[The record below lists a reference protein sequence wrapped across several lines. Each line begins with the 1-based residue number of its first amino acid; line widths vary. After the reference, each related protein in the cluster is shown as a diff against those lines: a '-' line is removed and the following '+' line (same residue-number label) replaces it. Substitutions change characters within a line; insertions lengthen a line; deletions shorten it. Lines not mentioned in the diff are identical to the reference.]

1 MEEPVWAAFPPLDDR
16 RIMRIRDFAPFVLLL
31 ATPVDTRAQSA
42 VPVSEPA
49 VAPEPSKLLDR
60 VITNQKEDEAAL
72 DLYERLERVET
83 RKNPN
88 DPAPALVKIA
98 RVIPSGTGMD
108 KIPVNGDGH
117 AADTDAYRARL
128 ESLERALALIVN
140 NNRSQRDVLEKY
152 AKKRK
157 DRNDLIDAARNAFD
171 FTFVSREPRG
181 DRLLAKY
188 EMTPNPAFKPASRLA
203 SIFPKVHGYVW
214 IDENAGELARIEG
227 DVIEDISIAL
237 FLGKIYKGSHFMQER
252 YEVLPGLW
260 QASFSQYDFDGRK
273 FFSVFSMHERTF
285 YSNYHYIGPPKEAIE
300 AIRKELGRSDLNKSD
315 AATADP

>member
-1 MEEPVWAAFPPLDDR
+1 
-16 RIMRIRDFAPFVLLL
+16 MRIRDFAPFVLLL
-31 ATPVDTRAQSA
+31 ATPMDTRAQSA

-49 VAPEPSKLLDR
+49 VAPEPSKLLAR

-72 DLYERLERVET
+72 DLYERLERLET

-88 DPAPALVKIA
+88 DARPAAVKTA

-108 KIPVNGDGH
+108 KIPVNADGH
-117 AADTDAYRARL
+117 PADRYAYRARL
-128 ESLERALALIVN
+128 ESLEHSLALIVN
-140 NNRSQRDVLEKY
+140 NNRSQREALEKY

-157 DRNDLIDAARNAFD
+157 DRNDLMDAARNAFN

-188 EMTPNPAFKPASRLA
+188 EMTPNPTFKPTSRLA

-214 IDENAGELARIEG
+214 VDESAGELARIEG
-227 DVIEDISIAL
+227 DVTEDISIAL

-260 QASFSQYDFDGRK
+260 QPSFSQYDFDGRK
-273 FFSVFSMHERTF
+273 FFSGFSMHERTF
-285 YSNYHYIGPPKEAIE
+285 YSNYRYIGPPEEAIE
-300 AIRKELGRSDLNKSD
+300 AIRKELARGDLSKADS
-315 AATADP
+315 ATADP